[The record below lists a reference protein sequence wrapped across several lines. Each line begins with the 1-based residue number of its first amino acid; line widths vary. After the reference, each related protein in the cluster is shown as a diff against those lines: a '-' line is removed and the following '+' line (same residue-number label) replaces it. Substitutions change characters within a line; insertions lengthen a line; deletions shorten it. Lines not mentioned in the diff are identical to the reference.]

1 MTSGHG
7 VLTTDVQATEV
18 QTAEVQATDV
28 QATEVQTADV
38 LTALDAARR
47 GALRLLARLPEPPSA
62 LRVRAGGVD
71 IALEWPEGAPE
82 PGAAAPPAADPSAAD
97 DDAGGPERH
106 EVRAPTVGIFRA
118 SGGGNGDT
126 ANGAADR
133 PLVAAGDTVEPGQLL
148 AVVSQLGLAV
158 PVRAD
163 AAGTVVQALRT
174 DGEPVQHDDPLFVV
188 DVGRAPPA
196 PRGHR

>member
-1 MTSGHG
+1 MTSGDDVLTTDILTTG
-7 VLTTDVQATEV
+7 VLTT
-18 QTAEVQATDV
+18 
-28 QATEVQTADV
+28 
-38 LTALDAARR
+38 LDAARR
-47 GALRLLARLPEPPSA
+47 GALRLLARLPEQPSA
-62 LRVRAGGVD
+62 LRVSAGGVD
-71 IALEWPEGAPE
+71 LALEWPEAEPE
-82 PGAAAPPAADPSAAD
+82 PGAPTLPGAGPSAAE
-97 DDAGGPERH
+97 DDAGGDAGGAARH
-106 EVRAPTVGIFRA
+106 EVRAPTVGILRT
-118 SGGGNGDT
+118 SRGGDGDA

-188 DVGRAPPA
+188 DVG
-196 PRGHR
+196 